1 MGYLRPSICSR
12 VVQNAGRVLLSG
24 VSLGITQRIDGGRCL
39 DAITRVWL
47 GIYSALKVGK
57 VEYII
62 TYDPAQLSPEWSYRD
77 LVSVSISALGGIPS
91 LAARVLRAYQSV
103 IVIPRQH
110 SVR

>member
-62 TYDPAQLSPEWSYRD
+62 TYDPAQLSPEWSYWD
-77 LVSVSISALGGIPS
+77 LVSVSICFGRDSLLGS
-91 LAARVLRAYQSV
+91 SSVVRVPVCDSDT
-103 IVIPRQH
+103 
-110 SVR
+110 